1 MLKITTQSD
10 VDVTKMILEGCLV
23 GPWVEELD
31 RCWRGVE
38 GARQERVLVDLTGV
52 TFIAPEGKA
61 LLTKMWQQG
70 AKLHAVGC
78 LTKCIVE
85 DLTKAGRPG
94 SSRSSRKAQNKRS

>member
-78 LTKCIVE
+78 LTRCIVE
-85 DLTKAGRPG
+85 DITKADRTGP
-94 SSRSSRKAQNKRS
+94 SRSGRKDKR